1 MSGSFPL
8 QFIVCVVW
16 KESGPDIVLEEE
28 GDTEGMAK
36 YIVDEECYTMAK
48 TQDMNYELNL
58 WKSNNFIRIYTV
70 RKISVLDWGIHW
82 YVESKTILDT
92 DASGVQWDLTA
103 CLISGMKV
111 YWSIGHSS
119 IHISRCWSNGS
130 PKSA

>member
-58 WKSNNFIRIYTV
+58 
-70 RKISVLDWGIHW
+70 
-82 YVESKTILDT
+82 
-92 DASGVQWDLTA
+92 
-103 CLISGMKV
+103 
-111 YWSIGHSS
+111 
-119 IHISRCWSNGS
+119 
-130 PKSA
+130 